1 MLSSPQRAVVF
12 WGVCVPLR
20 AVLAW
25 REHSGWQRAALR
37 TFAAVIGSRWV
48 HSMEVGR
55 EGLLGGH
62 AWWAGQRVYHGA
74 LWSLYA
80 LSGAAVF
87 LKTDV
92 LFGGL
97 NWVTSGSSLGV

>member
-25 REHSGWQRAALR
+25 REHSDWQRAALR
-37 TFAAVIGSRWV
+37 AFAAVIGYRWV
-48 HSMEVGR
+48 NGLEVGR

-62 AWWAGQRVYHGA
+62 AWWAEERVYHGA
-74 LWSLYA
+74 LWAAYA

-92 LFGGL
+92 VFGGL
-97 NWVTSGSSLGV
+97 NWIKVGKIR